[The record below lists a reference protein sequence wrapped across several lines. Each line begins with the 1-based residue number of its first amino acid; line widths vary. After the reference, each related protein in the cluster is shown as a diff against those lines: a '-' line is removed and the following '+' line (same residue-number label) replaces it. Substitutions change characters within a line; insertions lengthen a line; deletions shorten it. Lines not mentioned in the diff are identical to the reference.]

1 MLRFSFL
8 LTAFLLT
15 SNNIYAGNFICD
27 FPDAPNVQ
35 APKWMCSQ
43 NDFKGKYKTA
53 VGSYKIPFYEVQF
66 ARDQAV
72 ANAEAELSKFIEVTA
87 SSEVSETVNSTTIGS
102 SVRFDKLSRA
112 IRLNFASNTFS
123 NYEILGATT
132 SPNGVYYILIGMPV
146 EQFNKYV
153 NSQKTTLLD
162 GVIHQIE
169 EKKHNMVKKYGISE
183 LNDFRTRIQEARS
196 NQ

>member
-1 MLRFSFL
+1 M
-8 LTAFLLT
+8 
-15 SNNIYAGNFICD
+15 
-27 FPDAPNVQ
+27 
-35 APKWMCSQ
+35 
-43 NDFKGKYKTA
+43 
-53 VGSYKIPFYEVQF
+53 
-66 ARDQAV
+66 
-72 ANAEAELSKFIEVTA
+72 
-87 SSEVSETVNSTTIGS
+87 
-102 SVRFDKLSRA
+102 
-112 IRLNFASNTFS
+112 
-123 NYEILGATT
+123 
-132 SPNGVYYILIGMPV
+132 YYILIGMPV